1 MACCRKRSKTN
12 YSIKEQVNIYD
23 TPPAVLH
30 ASSIKPPKNIDGK
43 ATKEI
48 LSKSQSSPLRGGIKV
63 GVRLKS
69 VLVRP
74 PEHT

>member
-23 TPPAVLH
+23 TPPAALH

-43 ATKEI
+43 ANK
-48 LSKSQSSPLRGGIKV
+48 RDFIKV
-63 GVRLKS
+63 SILPLEGGELR
-69 VLVRP
+69 
-74 PEHT
+74 